1 MATKAYVLIE
11 TAIGK
16 TQTVV
21 ERLRKMPGVIAAD
34 AVTGPYDVI
43 IVVETKDPNE
53 VGKLVMNSIHGLEG
67 VNHTLTCLTI

>member
-16 TQTVV
+16 TQSVV
-21 ERLRKMPGVIAAD
+21 EHLRKLPGVIAAD

-43 IVVETKDPNE
+43 IVVETRDPNE
-53 VGKLVMNSIHGLEG
+53 VGKLVMNNIHGLDG

>member
-1 MATKAYVLIE
+1 MSTKAYVLIE
-11 TAIGK
+11 TAIGR

-21 ERLRKMPGVIAAD
+21 DNLRKMPGVIAAD

-53 VGKLVMNSIHGLEG
+53 VGKLVMNSIHGLDG

>member
-1 MATKAYVLIE
+1 MPTRAYVLIE

-16 TQTVV
+16 TQSVV
-21 ERLRKMPGVIAAD
+21 ETLRHMPGVVAAD

-43 IVVETKDPNE
+43 IVVETRDPNE
-53 VGKLVMNSIHGLEG
+53 VGKLVMNQIHGLEG

>member
-1 MATKAYVLIE
+1 MSTKAYVLIE
-11 TAIGK
+11 TAIGR
-16 TQTVV
+16 TQSVV
-21 ERLRKMPGVIAAD
+21 EHLRSMPGVIAAD

-53 VGKLVMNSIHGLEG
+53 VGKLVMNSIHGLDG

>member
-1 MATKAYVLIE
+1 MSTKAYVLIE
-11 TAIGK
+11 TAIGR
-16 TQTVV
+16 TQAVV
-21 ERLRKMPGVIAAD
+21 EHLRKMPGVIAAD

-53 VGKLVMNSIHGLEG
+53 VGKLVMNSIHGLDG

>member
-16 TQTVV
+16 TQQVV
-21 ERLRKMPGVIAAD
+21 DHLRSMPGVVAAD

-43 IVVETKDPNE
+43 IVVETRDPNE
-53 VGKLVMNSIHGLEG
+53 VGKLVMNQIHGLEG